1 MVSCQFRL
9 ESHELSNIP
18 ANFNKLIGEITMN
31 IPVKYIDT
39 SKKDNRKIVVTVLA
53 FLLIVLCAGL
63 AGATE
68 LQPTVNPQPAFNMVQ
83 NPTTEPLQSDGVTE
97 DIQPALGYN
106 ALNWTM
112 N

>member
-1 MVSCQFRL
+1 
-9 ESHELSNIP
+9 
-18 ANFNKLIGEITMN
+18 MN

-39 SKKDNRKIVVTVLA
+39 SKKDNKKIVVTVLA

-68 LQPTVNPQPAFNMVQ
+68 LQSTTNPQPAFNTVQ
-83 NPTTEPLQSDGVTE
+83 NPTTQPLQSSGDAV

-106 ALNWTM
+106 ALNWKM